1 MAEGQ
6 GTEYS
11 FMRELRRRKVVRT
24 CILYILICWGVLQVG
39 DILYDALGWDEAVAS
54 RTFLYLAVLGFPVCF
69 AIAWF
74 FQITPDGIV
83 RTTSFVERR
92 VLNNISPIN
101 DRRRGVTNYFR
112 KDDPHD
118 DFRWI
123 ITAETGP
130 LAGLS
135 FGVTDSVIIGR
146 ALECDVAVVSPHIS
160 RQHARLEVEDNRLMV
175 EDLGSSNGTILNGRN
190 LEARSVLRN
199 EDELRFHDIVFR
211 VTESYSGP
219 GRELESMNKTTFI
232 RAADI
237 DIPEGDAGK
246 S

>member
-1 MAEGQ
+1 MAEGE
-6 GTEYS
+6 GSIAS

-24 CILYILICWGVLQVG
+24 CILYVLICWGVLQVG
-39 DILYDALGWDEAVAS
+39 DILYGALGWDEDVAS
-54 RTFLYLAVLGFPVCF
+54 RTFLYLAILGFPVCF

-92 VLNNISPIN
+92 VLNNIPPIN

-123 ITAETGP
+123 ISAETGP

-135 FGVTDSVIIGR
+135 FGVTDSVVLGR
-146 ALECDVAVVSPHIS
+146 ALECDVAIVSPHIS
-160 RQHARLEVEDNRLMV
+160 RQHARIEVEDGKLMV

-190 LEARSVLRN
+190 LEKRTALRN

-211 VTESYSGP
+211 VTETYTGP
-219 GRELESMNKTTFI
+219 DRELESMNQTTFI

-237 DIPEGDAGK
+237 EIPEGDSGK